1 MTQPIVGQTIV
12 FRRLPSVRFVGQTIV
27 FRRLP
32 SVRFVGQTIVFR
44 RLPSAPNRQTTKYDG
59 LPHRAE
65 SGYAMLLVFLMAAL
79 IAIALYSELP
89 RVAFEAQRTKEQLLI
104 ERGEQYKRAIQL
116 FVRKMSRYPATIEEL
131 ENTNNVRFL
140 RKRYI
145 DPMTGKDKWRLIHIN
160 GGVLTDSIVPKQ
172 NPNAPPGQQGDQPPQ
187 NTNTFIG
194 EGPVMGAGNDPNQQ
208 QINPALRR
216 RASDD
221 RPTVEQEAANNPQQD
236 ADNSDDNADNA
247 ADNND
252 NNNNGDDNPAPGA
265 PNANANVPGAQ
276 NPNTPGFPGRI
287 PQPGM
292 QNGTFPG
299 QPGFNPALANQ
310 NLGQP
315 GMPTPG
321 INPGFPGAGNTTNN
335 GQSSDPS
342 SSSGVYAA
350 PSLGSSAA
358 NATPTPTY
366 PGQPGGFPG
375 QPGFQNQPGG
385 FPGRPGMFPGQPG
398 GFPGQP
404 GAFPGQGGGIQ
415 SGGFQSGGGL
425 QSGGFNPGQTAGG
438 INPQA
443 GQNNAFSNNFGL
455 NGPSNIQQN
464 APGGM
469 GGTQM
474 GGGSPASPANSK
486 AQPSRSTTIARSI
499 TNGNSCTTKART
511 RAWQESNAAAA
522 RPALPPDKWA
532 ACRPDRDSP
541 AQPSAVTPMAR
552 PSVATPT
559 APHSAA
565 AGLPSAAPAVRP
577 LAAPVVRPSAAN
589 SPASASHN
597 RSNPNHS
604 PSSLKTNPPATD
616 HRSLATAL
624 PRLRRPHL
632 PLVHPKIVRHLV
644 PHRAFHHPP
653 QVRFPPRQPLMR
665 ALEDRDPVRHREAL
679 EYAAPCQRPPLVK
692 AQQSAAR
699 AHARLRQLR
708 RRRLRL
714 HHHRHVLH
722 PLPELARNP
731 AVSLLH
737 KLIEFIGIHRCLL
750 F

>member
-1 MTQPIVGQTIV
+1 MPTSPEPKIRTRPDSPAAYRNPVCRTVHFPASPASTPHWPIRTWAS
-12 FRRLPSVRFVGQTIV
+12 P
-27 FRRLP
+27 
-32 SVRFVGQTIVFR
+32 
-44 RLPSAPNRQTTKYDG
+44 AC
-59 LPHRAE
+59 PHRE
-65 SGYAMLLVFLMAAL
+65 SIPVSPAP
-79 IAIALYSELP
+79 AI
-89 RVAFEAQRTKEQLLI
+89 QRTT
-104 ERGEQYKRAIQL
+104 
-116 FVRKMSRYPATIEEL
+116 VR
-131 ENTNNVRFL
+131 
-140 RKRYI
+140 
-145 DPMTGKDKWRLIHIN
+145 
-160 GGVLTDSIVPKQ
+160 VPIRH
-172 NPNAPPGQQGDQPPQ
+172 PVAASMPRPPW
-187 NTNTFIG
+187 
-194 EGPVMGAGNDPNQQ
+194 V
-208 QINPALRR
+208 
-216 RASDD
+216 
-221 RPTVEQEAANNPQQD
+221 
-236 ADNSDDNADNA
+236 
-247 ADNND
+247 
-252 NNNNGDDNPAPGA
+252 
-265 PNANANVPGAQ
+265 
-276 NPNTPGFPGRI
+276 
-287 PQPGM
+287 
-292 QNGTFPG
+292 
-299 QPGFNPALANQ
+299 
-310 NLGQP
+310 
-315 GMPTPG
+315 
-321 INPGFPGAGNTTNN
+321 
-335 GQSSDPS
+335 
-342 SSSGVYAA
+342 
-350 PSLGSSAA
+350 SSAA

-604 PSSLKTNPPATD
+604 PSSLKTNPPATY

-624 PRLRRPHL
+624 PRLRRAHL
-632 PLVHPKIVRHLV
+632 PLVHAEIVRHLV
-644 PHRAFHHPP
+644 PHRVFHHPP
-653 QVRFPPRQPLMR
+653 QVRFPARQPLVR
-665 ALEDRDPVRHREAL
+665 ALENRDPVRHREAL
-679 EYAAPCQRPPLVK
+679 EYAALGQRPPLVK
-692 AQQSAAR
+692 AQQRAAPGPRPPPPVAPPKAPPPPSSPRSASASGTGAESGR
-699 AHARLRQLR
+699 KPPAPSCRIR
-708 RRRLRL
+708 R
-714 HHHRHVLH
+714 HSS
-722 PLPELARNP
+722 PLA
-731 AVSLLH
+731 
-737 KLIEFIGIHRCLL
+737 ILL
-750 F
+750 FMDCLSWRTHLGA